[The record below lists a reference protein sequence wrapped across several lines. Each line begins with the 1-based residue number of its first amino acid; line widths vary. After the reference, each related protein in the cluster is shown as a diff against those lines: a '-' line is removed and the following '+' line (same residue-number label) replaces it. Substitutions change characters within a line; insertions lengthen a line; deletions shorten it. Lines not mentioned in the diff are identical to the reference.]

1 MPTFAQ
7 QKAHDVFTVGTES
20 LTDKS
25 KSAKTSLMHFFE
37 KHGNRD
43 LEGATT
49 MNACYGGTAALF
61 NSAAWVESSEWDGR
75 YALAVAADIA
85 VYEEGAA
92 RPTGGAGAVAVL
104 VGPGA
109 PLRFTPQT
117 RATHAADVW
126 DFYKPEMQ
134 SEYPTVDG
142 KLSQSCY
149 IRAVDDCYNRHMDKV
164 QRQRVRE
171 GVIAENAGL
180 LTLTDAYDFNVF
192 HSPYNKLVQQSF
204 ARLFVNDARRLV
216 AAGQPLPEHLAPLAQ
231 WAEAEYEGT
240 IMDRDLMKAS
250 MDVANA
256 YYASMVGPGDKLSKN
271 IGNTYTA
278 AVFANLLCLVSNQ
291 GKQLV
296 NKNTAV
302 FSYGSGAIASM
313 YGVDGVDTTAAG
325 YLDTLH
331 MASRVSGPTLA
342 QLNGYEHALG
352 ARADKKFTLQG
363 IADAVG
369 LDSRLDSR
377 LAVTPAEYTAALDAR
392 KAHYGQKSYA
402 PSTQPDGLPSGTWY
416 LKQVNDDYTRVYDRA

>member
-1 MPTFAQ
+1 
-7 QKAHDVFTVGTES
+7 
-20 LTDKS
+20 
-25 KSAKTSLMHFFE
+25 MHFFE

-149 IRAVDDCYNRHMDKV
+149 IRAVDDCYNRHMAKV

-171 GVIAENAGL
+171 GVIAPEAGV
-180 LTLTDAYDFNVF
+180 LTLKDAYDFNVF

-204 ARLFVNDARRLV
+204 ARLFVNDARRLA
-216 AAGQPLPEHLAPLAQ
+216 AAGQPLPEYLAPLAP
-231 WAEAEYEGT
+231 WADAEYEGT

-250 MDVANA
+250 TEVAAA
-256 YYASMVGPGDKLSKN
+256 YYADMVGPGDKLSKN

-278 AVFANLLCLVSNQ
+278 AVFANLLCLVSNK
-291 GKQLV
+291 GKGLV

-331 MASRVSGPTLA
+331 MASRVTGPTLA
-342 QLNGYEHALG
+342 QLNGYEHPLG
-352 ARADKKFTLQG
+352 ARSDNKFTLQG

-369 LDSRLDSR
+369 LDARLDAR
-377 LAVTPAEYTAALDAR
+377 QAVTPAEYTAALDGR
-392 KAHYGQKSYA
+392 KTHYGQKSYS
-402 PSTQPDGLPSGTWY
+402 PSTSAEGLPAGTWY

>member
-1 MPTFAQ
+1 
-7 QKAHDVFTVGTES
+7 
-20 LTDKS
+20 
-25 KSAKTSLMHFFE
+25 MHFFE

-61 NSAAWVESSEWDGR
+61 NSVAWVESSEWDGR

-109 PLRFTPQT
+109 PLRLTPQT

-126 DFYKPEMQ
+126 DFYKPEMS

-149 IRAVDDCYNRHMDKV
+149 IRAVDDCYSRHMAKV
-164 QRQRVRE
+164 QRQRQRDGTV
-171 GVIAENAGL
+171 ADSSDL
-180 LTLTDAYDFNVF
+180 LTLSEAYDFSIF

-204 ARLFVNDARRLV
+204 ARLFVGDARRLV
-216 AAGQPLPEHLAPLAQ
+216 AAGQALPEHLSPLAP
-231 WAEAEYEGT
+231 WADAEYEGT

-250 MDVANA
+250 TQVADA
-256 YYASMVGPGDKLSKN
+256 FYASMVAPSDKLSKN

-278 AVFANLLCLVSNQ
+278 AVFANLLCLVANK
-291 GKQLV
+291 GGQLT

-313 YGVDGVDTTAAG
+313 YGINGVDTTAAD

-331 MASRVSGPTLA
+331 MASCVTGPSLA
-342 QLNGYEHALG
+342 QLNGYDHALG
-352 ARADKKFTLQG
+352 ARGDKTFTLQG
-363 IADAVG
+363 MAETIG
-369 LDSRLDSR
+369 LDSRLDAR
-377 LAVTPAEYTAALDAR
+377 TAVSPEEYTAALDAR
-392 KAHYGQKSYA
+392 KAFYGQKSA
-402 PSTQPDGLPSGTWY
+402 TPSSSADELPAGTWY